1 MISSSRSCCKMF
13 NVFLFCFP
21 FSLVSGF
28 LGPQIYC
35 TPNQWTFLCSLW
47 NLTWVLTEWVK
58 CRCAWV
64 SVSLLLNFGPRH
76 FSLFTF
82 PYILFPE
89 TCGVATPLT
98 WNVSRKSYRTRV
110 KFTADNAESGMCSQE
125 LPLEFNTHFIFGGK
139 SITSKSC
146 WTLTLD
152 CVTMRNYA
160 IWSSLKGNKGV
171 QNHLMGS

>member
-1 MISSSRSCCKMF
+1 MCF
-13 NVFLFCFP
+13 FFVFRFLWFP
-21 FSLVSGF
+21 VFWVHKSTVLPTNGHSFALYG
-28 LGPQIYC
+28 
-35 TPNQWTFLCSLW
+35 
-47 NLTWVLTEWVK
+47 TWHEFWQNGWSAI
-58 CRCAWV
+58 CAWV

-76 FSLFTF
+76 FSPFTF

-110 KFTADNAESGMCSQE
+110 KFTADNTESGMCSQE

-146 WTLTLD
+146 WVLTLD

-171 QNHLMGS
+171 